1 MSRQSF
7 IFTSACLTKKFPQS
21 VTRTILV
28 KDLGSTHT
36 SGELGSTMNIA
47 FLKTH
52 CRSFGMA
59 FLTLFRIATGNLDYL
74 IKDTPSNGRL
84 SEDYL
89 STSFTWSLYILR
101 SSRGQLEWNNEG
113 HPEGRVRLQRGVL
126 KVRIMP
132 IESFCCQSW
141 YLSGPAFPEQSF
153 M

>member
-1 MSRQSF
+1 MGYGFVDQGILSSKLVQARTAPKLCYRQHDVEAELHIYLSMSD
-7 IFTSACLTKKFPQS
+7 KKIPQS

-36 SGELGSTMNIA
+36 SGELGSTMNTA
-47 FLKTH
+47 FLKTN

-89 STSFTWSLYILR
+89 S
-101 SSRGQLEWNNEG
+101 
-113 HPEGRVRLQRGVL
+113 
-126 KVRIMP
+126 
-132 IESFCCQSW
+132 
-141 YLSGPAFPEQSF
+141 
-153 M
+153 

>member
-1 MSRQSF
+1 MDYGFVDQGILSSKLVQARTAPKLCYRQHDVEAELHIYLSMSD
-7 IFTSACLTKKFPQS
+7 KKIPQS

-36 SGELGSTMNIA
+36 SGELGSA
-47 FLKTH
+47 FSKTN

-89 STSFTWSLYILR
+89 STSFT
-101 SSRGQLEWNNEG
+101 
-113 HPEGRVRLQRGVL
+113 
-126 KVRIMP
+126 
-132 IESFCCQSW
+132 
-141 YLSGPAFPEQSF
+141 
-153 M
+153 

>member
-1 MSRQSF
+1 MDYGFVDQGILSSKLVQARTAPSFVIDNMMSRQSL

-36 SGELGSTMNIA
+36 SGELGSTMNTA

-89 STSFTWSLYILR
+89 STSFT
-101 SSRGQLEWNNEG
+101 
-113 HPEGRVRLQRGVL
+113 
-126 KVRIMP
+126 
-132 IESFCCQSW
+132 
-141 YLSGPAFPEQSF
+141 
-153 M
+153 